1 MDWQQRYRQK
11 LATPQQA
18 VRRIRS
24 HSRIAVGHAA
34 GEPLSL
40 IEAMI
45 QGRGRYRDLEILQME
60 TPGPAVYARPG
71 MEAHFRHNAVFV
83 GEGTRDI
90 VMAGKGDFT
99 PIHFSQLAAL
109 FGGPLPIDVAL
120 IQVSPPDEH
129 GYCSLG
135 PTVDYIKEAAES
147 AGLVLAEVN
156 DRMPRTLGDSFLHM
170 GRIDCAV
177 PVSRPLPGLTRERAG
192 PQELEAG
199 RRCARL
205 IRDGDTLQAGP
216 GAACDGVL
224 CALGQ
229 KRDLGLHS
237 ELFTEAMLDL
247 VEQGAVNGSRKT
259 LHPGK
264 IVAAALAGGERLYR
278 FADNNPSLE
287 LYPAS
292 YVDAPGVILRNRNMV
307 SITSCM
313 EADLMG
319 QIAAETIGLTQV
331 GGVGGQADFIRG
343 AALSPGGRSIIV
355 MASTTAEGRF
365 SRIVPF
371 LEEGA
376 AVSVSRND
384 VDYLVTEYGVAALR
398 GRTLRQRAKALI
410 GIAHP
415 AFQPGLIEE
424 YENRFFQ
431 KFDGLPQQ
439 RAVGV

>member
-1 MDWQQRYRQK
+1 MDWQDRYRRK

-40 IEAMI
+40 IEALI
-45 QGRGRYRDLEILQME
+45 QQRGRYRDVELLHME
-60 TPGPAVYARPG
+60 TPGPAGCARPG

-83 GEGTRDI
+83 GDGTRDI

-99 PIHFSQLAAL
+99 PIHFSQLSAL
-109 FGGPLPIDVAL
+109 FTSTLPIDAAL
-120 IQVSPPDEH
+120 VQVSPPDEQ
-129 GYCSLG
+129 GRCSLG

-156 DRMPRTLGDSFLHM
+156 DRMPRTLGDSFLTM
-170 GRIDCAV
+170 DRIDCAV
-177 PVSRPLPGLTRERAG
+177 PVSRPLRGLARERAG

-199 RRCARL
+199 RHCARL
-205 IRDGDTLQAGP
+205 IRDGDTLQAGL

-247 VEQGAVNGSRKT
+247 VELGAVNGSRKT

-264 IVAAALAGGERLYR
+264 IVAAALAGGERMYR
-278 FADNNPSLE
+278 FADNNPCLE
-287 LYPAS
+287 LYPVS
-292 YVDAPGVILRNRNMV
+292 CVDAPGVILRNRNMV
-307 SITSCM
+307 SVSSCM

-343 AALSPGGRSIIV
+343 ASLSPGGRSIIV
-355 MASTTAEGRF
+355 MASTSAGGRF

-384 VDYLVTEYGVAALR
+384 VDYLVTEYGIAALR
-398 GRTLRQRAKALI
+398 GRTLRQRARALI
-410 GIAHP
+410 DIAHP
-415 AFQPGLIEE
+415 SFRPGLIEE

-431 KFDGLPQQ
+431 KFDSQPQRRAIGL
-439 RAVGV
+439 